1 MVSIWQTGIACILII
16 SRRGW
21 VNRFEALTGDIMTC
35 VTKYC
40 FDSDQMVYASLF
52 EKCYDGF
59 DKGKWIKWINWETV
73 WLTNPT
79 VMMSYN
85 LHGIWCGCVCMCSLC
100 AQIAFSVN
108 TKRQQQHKHMHI
120 KHRRHFYLETLICG
134 WCYVREVIRC
144 NTSFNRKLLPIC
156 YEISN
161 DSINLTTPGFFFSGS
176 LCFCLTWN
184 TGFLLSMPWV
194 ILLRVICLNV
204 KHVMLTIYN

>member
-1 MVSIWQTGIACILII
+1 MVSIWQTDIACIHII
-16 SRRGW
+16 LRRGW

-85 LHGIWCGCVCMCSLC
+85 LHGIWCGCVCVRCVLKLPLAWTQNANS
-100 AQIAFSVN
+100 N
-108 TKRQQQHKHMHI
+108 TNICTI
-120 KHRRHFYLETLICG
+120 KYRRHFYLETLICG

-161 DSINLTTPGFFFSGS
+161 DSINLTTPGFFLCGS

-184 TGFLLSMPWV
+184 TGFLLSMLWV

>member
-1 MVSIWQTGIACILII
+1 MNMHAMNERYGIPACKRFLACEDGSKFRLLNELYLIRFGCVLFFRSFRNEFIRTWSFNICEFMVSIWQTDIACIHII
-16 SRRGW
+16 LRRGW

-85 LHGIWCGCVCMCSLC
+85 LHGIWCGCVCVRCVLKLPLAWTQNANS
-100 AQIAFSVN
+100 N
-108 TKRQQQHKHMHI
+108 TN
-120 KHRRHFYLETLICG
+120 IC
-134 WCYVREVIRC
+134 I
-144 NTSFNRKLLPIC
+144 
-156 YEISN
+156 
-161 DSINLTTPGFFFSGS
+161 
-176 LCFCLTWN
+176 
-184 TGFLLSMPWV
+184 
-194 ILLRVICLNV
+194 
-204 KHVMLTIYN
+204 